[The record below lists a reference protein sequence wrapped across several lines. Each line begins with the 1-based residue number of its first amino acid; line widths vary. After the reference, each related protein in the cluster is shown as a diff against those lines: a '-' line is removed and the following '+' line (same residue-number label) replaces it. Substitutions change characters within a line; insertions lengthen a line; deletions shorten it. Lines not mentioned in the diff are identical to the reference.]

1 MPGMDA
7 ISISAIL
14 SHLDHFL
21 GSVNLDLTSWLS
33 KIVSSRLAKAISTQ
47 NVKMFVDAYRRLCQA
62 VEDPKNKYEFPA
74 TILVRTADDVEDLLV
89 D

>member
-1 MPGMDA
+1 M
-7 ISISAIL
+7 SISAIL
-14 SHLDHFL
+14 SRLDHFL
-21 GSVNLDLTSWLS
+21 GSVTLDLSSWLS

-47 NVKMFVDAYRRLCQA
+47 NVRMFVDAYRRLCQA
-62 VEDPKNKYEFPA
+62 VEDPKNQYEFPA